1 MSDELPGDEEL
12 NDNEENMVEDTGEGT
27 EKNVSEDI
35 GENTEVSLVE
45 DTGED
50 TEEASEENVP
60 EDIGEDT
67 GEATG
72 EDANEGTVDKIIP
85 LNIEDEMKTSYIDY
99 AMSVIVGRALP
110 DVRDGL
116 KPVHRRILFGMQEQG
131 MTRDKP
137 YKKSARIV
145 GDVMGKYH
153 PHGDAAI
160 YDTMV
165 RMAQDFNLRYPLADG
180 QGNFGSIDGDSAA
193 AMRYTEVRMDRIAE
207 EMLADIDKKT
217 VDFIPNYDGSLNEP
231 TVLPSKLPNLLVN
244 GSTGIAVGM
253 ATNMPPHNLN
263 EIVDAVN
270 MTIDDP
276 DVEIQDLMA
285 VVKGPDFPTGAYI
298 FGTGGIR
305 SAYQTGRGI
314 VKMRAKTSIEEKKNK
329 EKIIIDEVPYQVNK
343 AKLIENIAGL
353 VREKKIAGITDLRD
367 ESDRDGIRVVIE
379 LSRGTN
385 SDVVLNQLYKHTQ
398 MESSFGII
406 NLALVD
412 GQPQVL
418 NLKEL
423 IVHFIDHR
431 VVVITRRSQF
441 ELEKARKR
449 AHILEGLQIA
459 LDHIDQVIT
468 LIRASK
474 TVEEARNGLMSNF
487 ELSEEQA
494 KAILE
499 MRLQKL
505 TGLEREKIDNEH
517 KELMET
523 IKWLLELLADRNK
536 ILNIIKEEL
545 TSIRDKYGDARR
557 SQIVEGGVDLED
569 EDLIPV
575 EDVVVT
581 ISNSGYIKRMPVDTY
596 RQQRRG
602 GRGVIGMD
610 TKEADFVEDLFVAS
624 THDYILFFT
633 DRGRVHWLKV
643 YEIPDAS
650 RQSRG
655 KAIINLIEVDNG
667 ESVTAQIPVKTFDQ
681 GRNLIMATKC
691 GVVNK
696 TDLSAFKNPR
706 RGGIIAIKLDEG
718 DELQTV
724 KLTDG
729 SMDIIIG
736 TRHGKA
742 IRFSETDVR
751 ATGRG
756 SRGVRG
762 IRLVSDNYVV
772 GMDIVKDDA
781 TLLTIT
787 ENGFGKRTQF
797 SEYRNINRGGQGVIT
812 IISSIRNGL
821 VVDVKAVDE
830 SDELMVTTSGGIII
844 RVPVSDIRIQGR
856 NTQGV
861 KIMNVQG
868 QDKVMGV
875 ARVVREDNGIEDI
888 TLENTGIEDTTIEND
903 SIEDVDIEKDNI

>member
-1 MSDELPGDEEL
+1 MTSEHPDER
-12 NDNEENMVEDTGEGT
+12 
-27 EKNVSEDI
+27 EDI
-35 GENTEVSLVE
+35 EEPGIEKPDMEEEVNGEEEPTE
-45 DTGED
+45 
-50 TEEASEENVP
+50 NIVP
-60 EDIGEDT
+60 I
-67 GEATG
+67 
-72 EDANEGTVDKIIP
+72 
-85 LNIEDEMKTSYIDY
+85 NIEDEMKTSYIDY
-99 AMSVIVGRALP
+99 SMSVIVGRALP

-116 KPVHRRILFGMQEQG
+116 KPVHRRILYGMQDQG
-131 MTRDKP
+131 MTHDKP

-165 RMAQDFNLRYPLADG
+165 RLAQDFNMRYTLADG
-180 QGNFGSIDGDSAA
+180 QGNFGSIDGDAAA

-207 EMLADIDKKT
+207 EMLADIDKDT
-217 VDFIPNYDGSLNEP
+217 VDYVPNYDGSLKEP
-231 TVLPSKLPNLLVN
+231 TVLPAKFPNLLIN

-253 ATNMPPHNLN
+253 ATNMPPHNIS
-263 EIVDAVN
+263 EIIDAVT
-270 MTIDDP
+270 MTIDNP
-276 DVEIQDLMA
+276 EVELQELMG

-298 FGTGGIR
+298 FGSSGFH
-305 SAYQTGRGI
+305 SAYKTGRGI
-314 VKMRAKTSIEEKKNK
+314 VKIRAKTSVEEHKNK
-329 EKIIIDEVPYQVNK
+329 ESIIIDEMPYQVNK
-343 AKLIENIAGL
+343 AKLIENIAAL
-353 VREKKIAGITDLRD
+353 VRDKKISGISDLRD
-367 ESDRDGIRVVIE
+367 ESDKDGIRVVME

-385 SDVVLNQLYKHTQ
+385 ADVVLNQLFKHTQ
-398 MESSFGII
+398 MESTFGII

-418 NLKEL
+418 TLKQL
-423 IVHFIDHR
+423 IQHFIDHR
-431 VVVITRRSQF
+431 VEVITRRSQF
-441 ELEKARKR
+441 ELEKAKKR

-459 LDHIDQVIT
+459 LDHIDQVIA

-474 TVEEARNGLMSNF
+474 TVEEARNGLMANF

-494 KAILE
+494 KAILD

-536 ILNIIKEEL
+536 ILNVIKEEL

-557 SQIVEGGVDLED
+557 TQIVEGGVDLED

-596 RQQRRG
+596 RQQKRG

-610 TKEADFVEDLFVAS
+610 TKEADFVEDLFLAS

-633 DRGRVHWLKV
+633 DTGRVYWKKV

-655 KAIINLIEVDNG
+655 KAIINLIEVDSG
-667 ESVTAQIPVKTFDQ
+667 ERITAQIPVKTFESGQ
-681 GRNLIMATKC
+681 YIIKATRF
-691 GVVNK
+691 GVVKK
-696 TDLSAFKNPR
+696 TELSAFKNPR
-706 RGGIIAIKLDEG
+706 RGGIIAITLDEG
-718 DELQTV
+718 DELETV

-729 SMDIIIG
+729 TKDIIIG
-736 TRHGKA
+736 SRHGKA
-742 IRFSETDVR
+742 IRFSEADVR
-751 ATGRG
+751 PTGRG
-756 SRGVRG
+756 ARGVRG
-762 IRLVSDNYVV
+762 IRLVADDYVV
-772 GMDIVKDDA
+772 GMDIVRDDA

-787 ENGFGKRTQF
+787 ENGFGKRTEF
-797 SEYRNINRGGQGVIT
+797 NEYRKMNRAGQGVIT

-821 VVDVKAVDE
+821 VVDVKAINE
-830 SDELMVTTSGGIII
+830 SDELMITTSDGIII
-844 RVPVSDIRIQGR
+844 RVPVSDIRVQGR

-861 KIMNVQG
+861 KIMNVKPG
-868 QDKVMGV
+868 DKVMAV
-875 ARVVREDNGIEDI
+875 ARVVGEDNGI
-888 TLENTGIEDTTIEND
+888 G
-903 SIEDVDIEKDNI
+903 KDNI

>member
-1 MSDELPGDEEL
+1 MTSEHPDER
-12 NDNEENMVEDTGEGT
+12 
-27 EKNVSEDI
+27 EDI
-35 GENTEVSLVE
+35 EESDIEEPGIEEPGIEEEVNGEEEPTE
-45 DTGED
+45 
-50 TEEASEENVP
+50 NIVP
-60 EDIGEDT
+60 I
-67 GEATG
+67 
-72 EDANEGTVDKIIP
+72 
-85 LNIEDEMKTSYIDY
+85 NIEDEMKTSYIDY
-99 AMSVIVGRALP
+99 SMSVIVGRALP

-116 KPVHRRILFGMQEQG
+116 KPVHRRILYGMQDQG
-131 MTRDKP
+131 MTHDKP

-165 RMAQDFNLRYPLADG
+165 RLAQDFNMRYTLADG
-180 QGNFGSIDGDSAA
+180 QGNFGSIDGDAAA
-193 AMRYTEVRMDRIAE
+193 AMRYTEVRMDRITE
-207 EMLADIDKKT
+207 EMLADIDKGT
-217 VDFIPNYDGSLNEP
+217 VDFVPNYDGSMKEP
-231 TVLPSKLPNLLVN
+231 VVLPSKFPNLLIN

-253 ATNMPPHNLN
+253 ATNMPPHNIS
-263 EIVDAVN
+263 EIIDAVT
-270 MTIDDP
+270 MTIDNP
-276 DVEIQDLMA
+276 DVEFQELMS

-298 FGTGGIR
+298 FGSSGFH
-305 SAYQTGRGI
+305 SAYKTGRGI
-314 VKMRAKTSIEEKKNK
+314 VKIRAKTSVEEHKNK
-329 EKIIIDEVPYQVNK
+329 ESIIIDEMPYQVNK
-343 AKLIENIAGL
+343 ARLIESIAAL
-353 VREKKIAGITDLRD
+353 VRDKKISGISDLRD
-367 ESDRDGIRVVIE
+367 ESDKDGIRVVME

-385 SDVVLNQLYKHTQ
+385 ADVVLNQLFKHTQ
-398 MESSFGII
+398 MESTFGII

-412 GQPQVL
+412 GQPEVL
-418 NLKEL
+418 TLKQL
-423 IVHFIDHR
+423 IQHFIDHR
-431 VVVITRRSQF
+431 VEVVSRRSQF
-441 ELEKARKR
+441 ELEKAKKR

-459 LDHIDQVIT
+459 LDHIDQVIA

-474 TVEEARNGLMSNF
+474 TVEEARNGLMANF

-494 KAILE
+494 KAILD

-536 ILNIIKEEL
+536 ILNVIKEEL

-557 SQIVEGGVDLED
+557 TQIIEGGVDLED

-610 TKEADFVEDLFVAS
+610 TKEADFVEDLFLAS

-633 DRGRVHWLKV
+633 DTGRVYWKKV

-655 KAIINLIEVDNG
+655 KAIINLIEVDSG
-667 ESVTAQIPVKTFDQ
+667 ERITAQIPVKTFESGQ
-681 GRNLIMATKC
+681 YIIKATRF
-691 GVVNK
+691 GVVKK
-696 TDLSAFKNPR
+696 TELSAFKNPR
-706 RGGIIAIKLDEG
+706 RGGIIAITLDEG
-718 DELQTV
+718 DELEIV

-729 SMDIIIG
+729 TKDIIIG
-736 TRHGKA
+736 SRHGKA

-751 ATGRG
+751 PTGRG
-756 SRGVRG
+756 GRGVRG
-762 IRLVSDNYVV
+762 IRLVGDDYVV
-772 GMDIVKDDA
+772 GMDIVSDDA

-787 ENGFGKRTQF
+787 ENGFGKRTRF
-797 SEYRNINRGGQGVIT
+797 DEYRKLNRAGQGVIT

-821 VVDVKAVDE
+821 VVDVKAINE
-830 SDELMVTTSGGIII
+830 SDELMITTSDGIII
-844 RVPVSDIRIQGR
+844 RVPVSDIRVQGR

-861 KIMNVQG
+861 KIMNVKSG
-868 QDKVMGV
+868 DKVMAV
-875 ARVVREDNGIEDI
+875 ARVAGEDNGI
-888 TLENTGIEDTTIEND
+888 G
-903 SIEDVDIEKDNI
+903 KDNI

>member
-1 MSDELPGDEEL
+1 MSDEFPEDEEL

-27 EKNVSEDI
+27 D
-35 GENTEVSLVE
+35 ENFS
-45 DTGED
+45 
-50 TEEASEENVP
+50 
-60 EDIGEDT
+60 EDT
-67 GEATG
+67 GEATEENFSEDTG
-72 EDANEGTVDKIIP
+72 EATEENFSEDNGEGIVDKIIP
-85 LNIEDEMKTSYIDY
+85 MNIEDEMKNSYIDY

-217 VDFIPNYDGSLNEP
+217 VDFIPNYDGSLEEP

-276 DVEIQDLMA
+276 DVEIQDLMG

-298 FGTGGIR
+298 FGSSGIR

-314 VKMRAKTSIEEKKNK
+314 VKMRAKTHIEENKNK

-343 AKLIENIAGL
+343 ARLIENIAEL
-353 VREKKIAGITDLRD
+353 VKEKKIAGITDLRD

-379 LSRGTN
+379 LGRGTN

-459 LDHIDQVIT
+459 LDHIDQVIA

-487 ELSEEQA
+487 DLSEEQA

-517 KELMET
+517 KELLET
-523 IKWLLELLADRNK
+523 IKGLLELLGDRAK
-536 ILNIIKEEL
+536 ILKLIKEEL
-545 TSIRDKYGDARR
+545 ADIRQRYGDARR
-557 SQIVEGGVDLED
+557 SQIIEGGVDLED

-581 ISNSGYIKRMPVDTY
+581 ISNSGYIKRMPIDTY
-596 RQQRRG
+596 TQQRRG

-655 KAIINLIEVDNG
+655 KAIINLIEVDNS
-667 ESVTAQIPVKTFDQ
+667 ENVTAQIPVKTFDQ
-681 GRNLIMATKC
+681 GHNLIMATRC

-706 RGGIIAIKLDEG
+706 RGGIIAIKLDDG

-772 GMDIVKDDA
+772 GMDIVRDDA

-787 ENGFGKRTQF
+787 ENGFGKRTEF

-861 KIMNVQG
+861 KIMNVHG
-868 QDKVMGV
+868 GDKVMGV
-875 ARVVREDNGIEDI
+875 ARVVREDSGIEDI
-888 TLENTGIEDTTIEND
+888 TLENSGIEDTTIEETT
-903 SIEDVDIEKDNI
+903 IENNSIEKDNI

>member
-1 MSDELPGDEEL
+1 MTSEHQDER
-12 NDNEENMVEDTGEGT
+12 
-27 EKNVSEDI
+27 
-35 GENTEVSLVE
+35 
-45 DTGED
+45 ED
-50 TEEASEENVP
+50 TEEPGIEEPGVE
-60 EDIGEDT
+60 EDVNGLEEPT
-67 GEATG
+67 E
-72 EDANEGTVDKIIP
+72 NIIP
-85 LNIEDEMKTSYIDY
+85 INIEDEMKTSYIDY
-99 AMSVIVGRALP
+99 SMSVIVGRALP

-116 KPVHRRILFGMQEQG
+116 KPVHRRILYGMQDQG
-131 MTRDKP
+131 MTHDKP

-165 RMAQDFNLRYPLADG
+165 RLAQDFNMRYTLADG
-180 QGNFGSIDGDSAA
+180 QGNFGSIDGDAAA

-207 EMLADIDKKT
+207 EMLADIDKDT
-217 VDFIPNYDGSLNEP
+217 VDFVPNYDGSMKEP
-231 TVLPSKLPNLLVN
+231 TVLPAKFPNLLIN

-253 ATNMPPHNLN
+253 ATNMPPHNIS
-263 EIVDAVN
+263 EIIDAVT
-270 MTIDDP
+270 MTIDNP
-276 DVEIQDLMA
+276 DVELQELMG

-298 FGTGGIR
+298 FGSAGIR
-305 SAYQTGRGI
+305 SAYKTGRGI
-314 VKMRAKTSIEEKKNK
+314 IKMRAKTSVEEHGNR
-329 EKIIIDEVPYQVNK
+329 ESIIIDEMPYQVNK
-343 AKLIENIAGL
+343 SRLIESIAAL
-353 VREKKIAGITDLRD
+353 VREKKISGISDLRD
-367 ESDRDGIRVVIE
+367 ESDKDGIRVVME

-385 SDVVLNQLYKHTQ
+385 ADVVLNQLYKHTQ
-398 MESSFGII
+398 MESTFGII

-412 GQPQVL
+412 GQPEVL
-418 NLKEL
+418 TLKQL
-423 IVHFIDHR
+423 IRHFIDHR
-431 VVVITRRSQF
+431 VEVVSRRSQF
-441 ELEKARKR
+441 ELEKAKKR

-459 LDHIDQVIT
+459 LDNIDKVIA

-474 TVEEARNGLMSNF
+474 TVEEARNGLMANF

-494 KAILE
+494 KAILD

-545 TSIRDKYGDARR
+545 TSIKDRYGDPRR
-557 SQIVEGGVDLED
+557 TQIIEGGVDLED

-602 GRGVIGMD
+602 GKGVIGMD
-610 TKEADFVEDLFVAS
+610 TKEADFVEDLFLAS

-633 DRGRVHWLKV
+633 DRGRVYWKKV

-655 KAIINLIEVDNG
+655 KAIINLIEVDSG
-667 ESVTAQIPVKTFDQ
+667 EKITAQIPVKTFESGQ
-681 GRNLIMATKC
+681 YIIKATRF
-691 GVVNK
+691 GVVKK
-696 TDLSAFKNPR
+696 TELSAFKNPR
-706 RGGIIAIKLDEG
+706 RGGIIAITLDEG
-718 DELQTV
+718 DELEIV

-729 SMDIIIG
+729 TRDIIIG
-736 TRHGKA
+736 SRHGKA

-751 ATGRG
+751 PTGRG
-756 SRGVRG
+756 GRGVRG
-762 IRLVSDNYVV
+762 IRLVGDDYVV
-772 GMDIVKDDA
+772 GMDIVSDDA

-787 ENGFGKRTQF
+787 ENGFGKRTRF
-797 SEYRNINRGGQGVIT
+797 EEYRKLNRAGQGVIT

-821 VVDVKAVDE
+821 VVDVKAINE
-830 SDELMVTTSGGIII
+830 SDELMITTSNGIII
-844 RVPVSDIRIQGR
+844 RVPVSDIRVQGR

-861 KIMNVQG
+861 KIMNVKPK
-868 QDKVMGV
+868 DKVMAV
-875 ARVVREDNGIEDI
+875 ARVVGEDNRIG
-888 TLENTGIEDTTIEND
+888 
-903 SIEDVDIEKDNI
+903 KDNI

>member
-1 MSDELPGDEEL
+1 MTSEHPDEREDIEESGIEEPGMEKEVNDEE
-12 NDNEENMVEDTGEGT
+12 EPTEN
-27 EKNVSEDI
+27 
-35 GENTEVSLVE
+35 
-45 DTGED
+45 
-50 TEEASEENVP
+50 
-60 EDIGEDT
+60 
-67 GEATG
+67 
-72 EDANEGTVDKIIP
+72 IIP
-85 LNIEDEMKTSYIDY
+85 INIEDEMKTSYIDY
-99 AMSVIVGRALP
+99 SMSVIVGRALP

-116 KPVHRRILFGMQEQG
+116 KPVHRRILFGMQDQG
-131 MTRDKP
+131 MTHDKP

-165 RMAQDFNLRYPLADG
+165 RLAQDFNMRYTLADG
-180 QGNFGSIDGDSAA
+180 QGNFGSIDGDAAA

-207 EMLADIDKKT
+207 EMLADIDKDT
-217 VDFIPNYDGSLNEP
+217 VDFVPNYDGSLKEP
-231 TVLPSKLPNLLVN
+231 VVLPSKFPNLLIN

-253 ATNMPPHNLN
+253 ATNMPPHNIS
-263 EIVDAVN
+263 EIIDAVT
-270 MTIDDP
+270 MTIDNP
-276 DVEIQDLMA
+276 DVELQELMS

-298 FGTGGIR
+298 FGSAGFH
-305 SAYQTGRGI
+305 SAYKTGRGI
-314 VKMRAKTSIEEKKNK
+314 VKIRAKISVEEHKNK
-329 EKIIIDEVPYQVNK
+329 ESIIIDEMPYQVNK
-343 AKLIENIAGL
+343 SKLIENIAAL
-353 VREKKIAGITDLRD
+353 VREKKISGISDLRD
-367 ESDRDGIRVVIE
+367 ESDKDGIRVVME

-385 SDVVLNQLYKHTQ
+385 ADVVLNQLYKHTQ
-398 MESSFGII
+398 MESTFGII
-406 NLALVD
+406 NLALVN

-418 NLKEL
+418 TLKQL
-423 IVHFIDHR
+423 IQYFIDHR
-431 VVVITRRSQF
+431 VEVVSRRSQF

-459 LDHIDQVIT
+459 LDHIDQVIA

-474 TVEEARNGLMSNF
+474 TVEEARTGLMANF
-487 ELSEEQA
+487 DLSEEQA
-494 KAILE
+494 RAILD
-499 MRLQKL
+499 MKLQKL

-545 TSIRDKYGDARR
+545 TSIRDRYGDARR
-557 SQIVEGGVDLED
+557 TQIVEGGVDLED

-610 TKEADFVEDLFVAS
+610 TKEADFVEDLFLAS

-633 DRGRVHWLKV
+633 DRGRVYWKKV

-655 KAIINLIEVDNG
+655 KAIINLIEVDSG
-667 ESVTAQIPVKTFDQ
+667 EKITAQIPVKTFESGQ
-681 GRNLIMATKC
+681 YIIKATRF
-691 GVVNK
+691 GVVKK
-696 TDLSAFKNPR
+696 TELSAFKNPR
-706 RGGIIAIKLDEG
+706 RGGIIAITLDEG
-718 DELQTV
+718 DELEIV

-729 SMDIIIG
+729 TKDIIIG
-736 TRHGKA
+736 SRHGKA

-751 ATGRG
+751 PTGRG
-756 SRGVRG
+756 GRGVRG
-762 IRLVSDNYVV
+762 IRLVGDDYVV
-772 GMDIVKDDA
+772 GMDIVSDDA

-787 ENGFGKRTQF
+787 ENGFGKRTRF
-797 SEYRNINRGGQGVIT
+797 DEYRKMNRAGQGVIT

-821 VVDVKAVDE
+821 IVDVKAINE
-830 SDELMVTTSGGIII
+830 SDELMITTSDGIII
-844 RVPVSDIRIQGR
+844 RVPVSDIRVQGR

-861 KIMNVQG
+861 KIMNVKPG
-868 QDKVMGV
+868 DKVMAV
-875 ARVVREDNGIEDI
+875 ARVVGEDSGI
-888 TLENTGIEDTTIEND
+888 G
-903 SIEDVDIEKDNI
+903 KDNI

>member
-1 MSDELPGDEEL
+1 MSDEFPEDEEL
-12 NDNEENMVEDTGEGT
+12 NDNEEKMVEDTGEGT
-27 EKNVSEDI
+27 E
-35 GENTEVSLVE
+35 EN
-45 DTGED
+45 
-50 TEEASEENVP
+50 
-60 EDIGEDT
+60 IGEDT
-67 GEATG
+67 GEATEENFS
-72 EDANEGTVDKIIP
+72 EDNGEGTVDKIIP
-85 LNIEDEMKTSYIDY
+85 MNIEDEMKNSYIDY

-217 VDFIPNYDGSLNEP
+217 VDFIPNYDGSMEEP

-276 DVEIQDLMA
+276 DVEIQDLMG

-298 FGTGGIR
+298 FGSSGIR

-314 VKMRAKTSIEEKKNK
+314 VKMRAKTHIEENKNK
-329 EKIIIDEVPYQVNK
+329 EMIIIDEVPYQVNK
-343 AKLIENIAGL
+343 ARLIENIAEL
-353 VREKKIAGITDLRD
+353 VKEKKIAGITDLRD

-379 LSRGTN
+379 LGRGTN

-487 ELSEEQA
+487 DLSEEQA

-517 KELMET
+517 KELLET
-523 IKWLLELLADRNK
+523 IKRLLELLADRAK
-536 ILNIIKEEL
+536 ILKLIKEEL
-545 TSIRDKYGDARR
+545 ADIKQRYGDARR
-557 SQIVEGGVDLED
+557 SQIIEGGVDLED

-581 ISNSGYIKRMPVDTY
+581 ISNSGYIKRMPIDTY

-655 KAIINLIEVDNG
+655 KAIINLIEVENG
-667 ESVTAQIPVKTFDQ
+667 ENVTAQIPVKTFDQ
-681 GRNLIMATKC
+681 GHNLVMATRG

-718 DELQTV
+718 DELETV

-762 IRLVSDNYVV
+762 IRLVSDDYVV
-772 GMDIVKDDA
+772 GMDIVRNDA

-787 ENGFGKRTQF
+787 ENGFGKRTEF

-861 KIMNVQG
+861 KIMNVHG
-868 QDKVMGV
+868 GDKVMGV
-875 ARVVREDNGIEDI
+875 ARVVREDNSIEDI
-888 TLENTGIEDTTIEND
+888 TLENNGIEDTTIENNG
-903 SIEDVDIEKDNI
+903 IEDNSIEKDNI

>member
-1 MSDELPGDEEL
+1 MEEPGMEGEVNGEE
-12 NDNEENMVEDTGEGT
+12 EPTEN
-27 EKNVSEDI
+27 I
-35 GENTEVSLVE
+35 
-45 DTGED
+45 
-50 TEEASEENVP
+50 VP
-60 EDIGEDT
+60 I
-67 GEATG
+67 
-72 EDANEGTVDKIIP
+72 
-85 LNIEDEMKTSYIDY
+85 NIEDEMKTSYIDY
-99 AMSVIVGRALP
+99 SMSVIVGRALP

-116 KPVHRRILFGMQEQG
+116 KPVHRRILYGMQDQG
-131 MTRDKP
+131 MTHDKP

-165 RMAQDFNLRYPLADG
+165 RLAQDFNMRYTLADG
-180 QGNFGSIDGDSAA
+180 QGNFGSIDGDAAA

-207 EMLADIDKKT
+207 EMLADIDKDT
-217 VDFIPNYDGSLNEP
+217 VDYVPNYDGSLKEP
-231 TVLPSKLPNLLVN
+231 VVLPSKFPNLLIN

-253 ATNMPPHNLN
+253 ATNMPPHNLS
-263 EIVDAVN
+263 EIIDAVT
-270 MTIDDP
+270 MTIDNP
-276 DVEIQDLMA
+276 DIEIQELMG

-298 FGTGGIR
+298 FGSAGFH
-305 SAYQTGRGI
+305 SAYRTGRGI
-314 VKMRAKTSIEEKKNK
+314 VKMRAKTSVEEHGNR
-329 EKIIIDEVPYQVNK
+329 ESIIIDEMPYQVNK
-343 AKLIENIAGL
+343 AKLIENIAAL
-353 VREKKIAGITDLRD
+353 VREKKISGISDLRD
-367 ESDRDGIRVVIE
+367 ESDKDGIRVVME

-385 SDVVLNQLYKHTQ
+385 ADVVLNQLYKHTQ
-398 MESSFGII
+398 MESTFGII

-412 GQPQVL
+412 GQPEVL
-418 NLKEL
+418 TLKQL
-423 IVHFIDHR
+423 IQYFIDHR
-431 VVVITRRSQF
+431 VEVITRRSQF
-441 ELEKARKR
+441 ELEKAKKR

-459 LDHIDQVIT
+459 LDHIDQVIA

-474 TVEEARNGLMSNF
+474 TVEEARNGLMANF

-494 KAILE
+494 KAILD

-557 SQIVEGGVDLED
+557 TQIVEGGVDLED

-610 TKEADFVEDLFVAS
+610 TKEADFVEDLFLAS

-633 DRGRVHWLKV
+633 DTGRVYWKKV

-655 KAIINLIEVDNG
+655 KAIINLIEVDSG
-667 ESVTAQIPVKTFDQ
+667 ERITAQIPVKTFESGQ
-681 GRNLIMATKC
+681 YIIKATRF
-691 GVVNK
+691 GVVKK
-696 TDLSAFKNPR
+696 TELSAFKNPR
-706 RGGIIAIKLDEG
+706 RGGIIAITLDEG
-718 DELQTV
+718 DELEIV

-729 SMDIIIG
+729 TKDIIIG
-736 TRHGKA
+736 SRHGKA
-742 IRFSETDVR
+742 IRFKEADVR
-751 ATGRG
+751 PTGRG
-756 SRGVRG
+756 ARGVRG
-762 IRLVSDNYVV
+762 IRLVGDDYVV
-772 GMDIVKDDA
+772 GMDIVSDDA
-781 TLLTIT
+781 ALLTIT
-787 ENGFGKRTQF
+787 ENGFGKRTEF
-797 SEYRNINRGGQGVIT
+797 NEYRKMNRAGQGVIT

-821 VVDVKAVDE
+821 VVDVKAINE
-830 SDELMVTTSGGIII
+830 SDELMITTSNGIII
-844 RVPVSDIRIQGR
+844 RVPVSDIRVQGR

-861 KIMNVQG
+861 KIMNVKPG
-868 QDKVMGV
+868 DKVMAV
-875 ARVVREDNGIEDI
+875 ARVVGEDNGI
-888 TLENTGIEDTTIEND
+888 G
-903 SIEDVDIEKDNI
+903 KDNI

>member
-1 MSDELPGDEEL
+1 MSDEFPEDEEL

-27 EKNVSEDI
+27 E
-35 GENTEVSLVE
+35 ENISNDTEVNLAE
-45 DTGED
+45 DTGET
-50 TEEASEENVP
+50 TEENGPDV
-60 EDIGEDT
+60 IREDT
-67 GEATG
+67 GEEDNGGNNG
-72 EDANEGTVDKIIP
+72 EIITDRIIK

-217 VDFIPNYDGSLNEP
+217 VDFIPNYDGSLEEP

-253 ATNMPPHNLN
+253 ATNMAPHNLN

-276 DVEIQDLMA
+276 DVEIQDLMG

-298 FGTGGIR
+298 FGSSGIR

-314 VKMRAKTSIEEKKNK
+314 VKMRAKTHIEENKNK

-343 AKLIENIAGL
+343 ARLIENIAEL
-353 VREKKIAGITDLRD
+353 VKEKKIAGITDLRD

-379 LSRGTN
+379 LGRGTN

-459 LDHIDQVIT
+459 LDHIDQVIA

-474 TVEEARNGLMSNF
+474 TVEEARIGLMSNF
-487 ELSEEQA
+487 DLSEEQA

-517 KELMET
+517 KELLET
-523 IKWLLELLADRNK
+523 IKGLLELLADRAK
-536 ILNIIKEEL
+536 ILKLIKEEL
-545 TSIRDKYGDARR
+545 ADIRQRYGDARR
-557 SQIVEGGVDLED
+557 SQIIEGGVDLED

-575 EDVVVT
+575 EEVVVT
-581 ISNSGYIKRMPVDTY
+581 ISNSGYIKRMPIDTY
-596 RQQRRG
+596 TQQRRG

-655 KAIINLIEVDNG
+655 KAIINLIEVDNS
-667 ESVTAQIPVKTFDQ
+667 ENVTAQIPVKTFDQ
-681 GRNLIMATKC
+681 GHNLVMATKC

-772 GMDIVKDDA
+772 GMDIVRDDA

-787 ENGFGKRTQF
+787 ENGFGKRTEF

-861 KIMNVQG
+861 KIMNVHG
-868 QDKVMGV
+868 GDKVMGV
-875 ARVVREDNGIEDI
+875 ARVVREDNSIEDI
-888 TLENTGIEDTTIEND
+888 TLENDIIEETTIEETTIENN
-903 SIEDVDIEKDNI
+903 SIEKDNI

>member
-1 MSDELPGDEEL
+1 MSDEFPEDEEL

-27 EKNVSEDI
+27 E
-35 GENTEVSLVE
+35 ENISNDTEVNLAE
-45 DTGED
+45 DTGET
-50 TEEASEENVP
+50 TEENGPDV
-60 EDIGEDT
+60 IREDT
-67 GEATG
+67 GEEDNGGNNG
-72 EDANEGTVDKIIP
+72 EIITDRIIK

-217 VDFIPNYDGSLNEP
+217 VDFIPNYDGSLEEP

-253 ATNMPPHNLN
+253 ATNMAPHNLN

-276 DVEIQDLMA
+276 DVEIQDLMG

-298 FGTGGIR
+298 FGSSGIR

-314 VKMRAKTSIEEKKNK
+314 VKMRAKTHIEENKNK

-343 AKLIENIAGL
+343 ARLIENIAEL
-353 VREKKIAGITDLRD
+353 VKEKKIAGITDLRD

-379 LSRGTN
+379 LGRGTN

-474 TVEEARNGLMSNF
+474 TVEEARIGLMSNF
-487 ELSEEQA
+487 DLSEEQA

-517 KELMET
+517 KELLET
-523 IKWLLELLADRNK
+523 IKGLLELLADRAK
-536 ILNIIKEEL
+536 ILKLIKEEL
-545 TSIRDKYGDARR
+545 ADIKQRYGDARR
-557 SQIVEGGVDLED
+557 SQIIEGGVDLED

-581 ISNSGYIKRMPVDTY
+581 ISNSGYIKRMPIDTY
-596 RQQRRG
+596 TQQRRG

-655 KAIINLIEVDNG
+655 KAIINLIEVDNS
-667 ESVTAQIPVKTFDQ
+667 ENVTAQIPVKTFDQ
-681 GRNLIMATKC
+681 GHNLIMATRC

-706 RGGIIAIKLDEG
+706 RGGIIAIKLDDG

-772 GMDIVKDDA
+772 GMDIVRDDA

-787 ENGFGKRTQF
+787 ENGFGKRTEF

-861 KIMNVQG
+861 KIMNVHG
-868 QDKVMGV
+868 GDKVMGV
-875 ARVVREDNGIEDI
+875 ARVVREDSGIEDI
-888 TLENTGIEDTTIEND
+888 TLENDIIEETTIEETTIENN
-903 SIEDVDIEKDNI
+903 SIEKDNI

>member
-1 MSDELPGDEEL
+1 MTSDELPGDEEL
-12 NDNEENMVEDTGEGT
+12 NDTGENMVED
-27 EKNVSEDI
+27 
-35 GENTEVSLVE
+35 
-45 DTGED
+45 
-50 TEEASEENVP
+50 
-60 EDIGEDT
+60 IGEDN
-67 GEATG
+67 GEGIT
-72 EDANEGTVDKIIP
+72 DKIIP

-116 KPVHRRILFGMQEQG
+116 KPVHRRILYGMQEQG

-180 QGNFGSIDGDSAA
+180 QGNFGSIDGDGAA
-193 AMRYTEVRMDRIAE
+193 AMRYTEVRMERIAE
-207 EMLADIDKKT
+207 EMLADIDKNT
-217 VDFIPNYDGSLNEP
+217 VDFIPNYDGSLEEP
-231 TVLPSKLPNLLVN
+231 VVLPSKLPNLLVN

-263 EIVDAVN
+263 EIVDAVK

-276 DVEIQDLMA
+276 EVEIQDLIS
-285 VVKGPDFPTGAYI
+285 VVKGPDFPTGSYI

-305 SAYQTGRGI
+305 SAYQTGKGI

-329 EKIIIDEVPYQVNK
+329 EMIIIYEVPYQVNK

-353 VREKKIAGITDLRD
+353 VREKKIVGITDLRD

-385 SDVVLNQLYKHTQ
+385 SDIVLNQLYKHTQ

-412 GQPQVL
+412 GQPRVL
-418 NLKEL
+418 NLKKL

-474 TVEEARNGLMSNF
+474 TVEDARNGLMANF
-487 ELSEEQA
+487 DLSEEQA

-536 ILNIIKEEL
+536 ILNVIKEEL
-545 TSIRDKYGDARR
+545 NSIRDKYGDARR
-557 SQIVEGGVDLED
+557 TQIIEGGVDLED

-575 EDVVVT
+575 EEVVVT
-581 ISNSGYIKRMPVDTY
+581 ISNSGYIKRMPIDTY

-643 YEIPDAS
+643 YEIPEAS

-667 ESVTAQIPVKTFDQ
+667 ESVTAQIPVKTFEQ
-681 GRNLIMATKC
+681 GQNLIMATRC

-718 DELQTV
+718 DELETV

-762 IRLVSDNYVV
+762 IRLVNDDYVV
-772 GMDIVKDDA
+772 GMDIVRDDA

-787 ENGFGKRTQF
+787 ENGFGKRTGF
-797 SEYRNINRGGQGVIT
+797 GEYRNINRGGQGVIT

-821 VVDVKAVDE
+821 VVDVKAVSE
-830 SDELMVTTSGGIII
+830 SDELMLTTSGGIII

-856 NTQGV
+856 STQGV
-861 KIMNVQG
+861 KIMKVHG
-868 QDKVMGV
+868 GDKVMGV
-875 ARVVREDNGIEDI
+875 ARVVGEDNGI
-888 TLENTGIEDTTIEND
+888 G
-903 SIEDVDIEKDNI
+903 KDNI

>member
-1 MSDELPGDEEL
+1 MSDEFPEDEEL

-27 EKNVSEDI
+27 E
-35 GENTEVSLVE
+35 ENISNDTEVNLAE
-45 DTGED
+45 DTGET
-50 TEEASEENVP
+50 TEENGPDV
-60 EDIGEDT
+60 IREDT
-67 GEATG
+67 GEEDNGGNNG
-72 EDANEGTVDKIIP
+72 EIITDRIIK

-217 VDFIPNYDGSLNEP
+217 VDFIPNYDGSLEEP

-253 ATNMPPHNLN
+253 ATNMAPHNLN

-276 DVEIQDLMA
+276 DVEIQDLMG

-298 FGTGGIR
+298 FGSSGIR

-314 VKMRAKTSIEEKKNK
+314 VKMRAKTHIEENKNK

-343 AKLIENIAGL
+343 ARLIENIAEL
-353 VREKKIAGITDLRD
+353 VKEKKIAGITDLRD

-379 LSRGTN
+379 LGRGTN

-474 TVEEARNGLMSNF
+474 TVEEARIGLMSNF
-487 ELSEEQA
+487 DLSEEQA

-517 KELMET
+517 KELLET
-523 IKWLLELLADRNK
+523 IKGLLELLADRAK
-536 ILNIIKEEL
+536 ILKLIKEEL
-545 TSIRDKYGDARR
+545 ADIKQRYGDARR
-557 SQIVEGGVDLED
+557 SQIIEGGVDLED

-581 ISNSGYIKRMPVDTY
+581 ISNSGYIKRMPIDTY
-596 RQQRRG
+596 SQQRRG

-655 KAIINLIEVDNG
+655 KAIINLIEVDNS
-667 ESVTAQIPVKTFDQ
+667 ENVTAQIPVKTFDQ
-681 GRNLIMATKC
+681 GHNLIMATRC

-706 RGGIIAIKLDEG
+706 RGGIIAIKLDDG

-772 GMDIVKDDA
+772 GMDIVRDDA

-787 ENGFGKRTQF
+787 ENGFGKRTEF

-861 KIMNVQG
+861 KIMNVHG
-868 QDKVMGV
+868 GDKVMGV
-875 ARVVREDNGIEDI
+875 ARVVREDSGIEDI
-888 TLENTGIEDTTIEND
+888 TLENDIIEETTIEETTIENN
-903 SIEDVDIEKDNI
+903 SIEKDNI

>member
-1 MSDELPGDEEL
+1 
-12 NDNEENMVEDTGEGT
+12 MVEDTGEGT
-27 EKNVSEDI
+27 E
-35 GENTEVSLVE
+35 ENISNDTEVNLAE
-45 DTGED
+45 DTGET
-50 TEEASEENVP
+50 TEENGPDV
-60 EDIGEDT
+60 IREDT
-67 GEATG
+67 GEEDNGGNNG
-72 EDANEGTVDKIIP
+72 EIITDRIIK

-217 VDFIPNYDGSLNEP
+217 VDFIPNYDGSLEEP

-276 DVEIQDLMA
+276 DIEIQDLMG

-298 FGTGGIR
+298 FGSSGIR

-314 VKMRAKTSIEEKKNK
+314 VKMRAKTHIEENKNK

-343 AKLIENIAGL
+343 ARLIENIAEL
-353 VREKKIAGITDLRD
+353 VKEKKIAGITDLRD

-379 LSRGTN
+379 LGRGTN

-459 LDHIDQVIT
+459 LDHIDQVIA

-487 ELSEEQA
+487 DLSEEQA

-517 KELMET
+517 KELLET
-523 IKWLLELLADRNK
+523 IKGLLELLGDRAK
-536 ILNIIKEEL
+536 ILKLIKEEL
-545 TSIRDKYGDARR
+545 ADIRQRYGDARR
-557 SQIVEGGVDLED
+557 SQIIEGGVDLED

-581 ISNSGYIKRMPVDTY
+581 ISNSGYIKRMPIDTY
-596 RQQRRG
+596 TQQRRG

-655 KAIINLIEVDNG
+655 KAIINLIEVDNS
-667 ESVTAQIPVKTFDQ
+667 ENVTAQIPVKTFDQ
-681 GRNLIMATKC
+681 GHNLIMATRC

-706 RGGIIAIKLDEG
+706 RGGIIAIKLDDG

-772 GMDIVKDDA
+772 GMDIVRDDA

-787 ENGFGKRTQF
+787 ENGFGKRTEF

-861 KIMNVQG
+861 KIMNVHG
-868 QDKVMGV
+868 GDKVMGV
-875 ARVVREDNGIEDI
+875 ARVVREDSGIEDI
-888 TLENTGIEDTTIEND
+888 TLENSGIEDTTIEETT
-903 SIEDVDIEKDNI
+903 IENNSIEKDNI